1 MNIPNT
7 FNNAIADTFYDK
19 TFTVWTSHEVT
30 DSEGWAKVGA
40 TESETTFSGN
50 INFSKLDEV
59 KQEYGIT
66 TDILATV
73 TTAEEIALGTIVEY
87 EDSKYRVMKSVKF
100 DSHYL
105 LILEEWSSKS
115 STLTSA

>member
-19 TFTVWTSHEVT
+19 TFTVWTSQEVT

-66 TDILATV
+66 TDISATI
-73 TTAEEIALGTIVEY
+73 TTAEAIDLGTIIGY
-87 EDSKYRVMKSVKF
+87 ADRTFRVIKSIQF
-100 DSHYL
+100 DSHYY
-105 LILEEWSSKS
+105 LIVEEWSSKS